1 MIVECFIIFY
11 NHEKFIKDRL
21 LNVFNIFDPKYVTLI
36 DDFST
41 DNTRN
46 EIENFLSKNKTTCNF
61 LKNPSNFGILKNWFL
76 CTVYCQSK
84 YIWIL
89 EGDDLTDDNFLKIF
103 KKTNES
109 IKDLDLFSGVTHA
122 IDSKNRITGKQSDNI
137 FRKLNIDFLLKKKVV
152 KFSQL
157 NFFLS
162 IFNIF
167 PNIGSFIFKNQVLN
181 ETLFKLTSYKL
192 NIRYSYDWLLYY
204 KLSQNKNLNFHF
216 NKNAINYF
224 RIHEDN
230 FSEQNNR
237 DIKMQEIKSFYKT
250 IDEYFKIS
258 KNSNLKTNRANYLK
272 SLK

>member
-21 LNVFNIFDPKYVTLI
+21 SNVFKIFDPKYVTLI

-181 ETLFKLTSYKL
+181 ETLSKLTSYKL
-192 NIRYSYDWLLYY
+192 NIRYSYDWLLYF
-204 KLSQNKNLNFHF
+204 KLSQNKCLNFHF
-216 NKNAINYF
+216 NKKAINYF
-224 RIHEDN
+224 RIHGDN
-230 FSEQNNR
+230 FSEQNNTNLK
-237 DIKMQEIKSFYKT
+237 IQEIKSFYKT
-250 IDEYFKIS
+250 IDKDLKIS
-258 KNSNLKTNRANYLK
+258 KNSNLKTTRARYLK